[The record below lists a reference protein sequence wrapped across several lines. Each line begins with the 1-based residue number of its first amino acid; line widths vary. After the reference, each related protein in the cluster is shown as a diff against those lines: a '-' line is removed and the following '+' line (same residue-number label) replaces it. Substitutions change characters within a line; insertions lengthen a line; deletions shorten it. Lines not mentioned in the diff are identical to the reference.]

1 MAYTVSLLT
10 TVADCNSV
18 LAMAQKD
25 KKNYEHKKD
34 NLLFSQENSQENST
48 ERQAKLLIVNSEV
61 AMLQSIIAGLP
72 EGEMKEQT
80 ITDLMR
86 KQTSQRVLANANN
99 TATPVSLLDNELEIA
114 RIDQNIAETIAFIN
128 AVDAHKST
136 L

>member
-18 LAMAQKD
+18 IALAQKD

-34 NLLFSQENSQENST
+34 NLLFAKENSQENSS
-48 ERQAKLLIVNSEV
+48 ERQAKLLILNSEIT
-61 AMLQSIIAGLP
+61 MLQSVIAGLP
-72 EGEMKEQT
+72 EGEMKEEA

-86 KQTSQRVLANANN
+86 KQTAQRVLSSANN
-99 TATPVSLLDNELEIA
+99 TATPVSLLDSELEIA
-114 RIDQNIAETIAFIN
+114 RLDQNISETLNFIAE
-128 AVDAHKST
+128 VEAHKAT